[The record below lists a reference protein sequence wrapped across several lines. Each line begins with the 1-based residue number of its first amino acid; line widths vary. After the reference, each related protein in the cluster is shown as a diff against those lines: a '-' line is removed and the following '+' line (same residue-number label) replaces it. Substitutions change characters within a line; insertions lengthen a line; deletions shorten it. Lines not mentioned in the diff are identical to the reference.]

1 LNFDVVV
8 APDNVEFTWSGFNDS
23 LPVFV
28 LETIQKIKTMK
39 QDDLNE
45 IFEQKKESML
55 QEYKNY
61 YLNQTFRL
69 AWGQVAYQ
77 LQSAEHERK
86 VLRELLQT
94 FDYKSFKS

>member
-1 LNFDVVV
+1 
-8 APDNVEFTWSGFNDS
+8 
-23 LPVFV
+23 
-28 LETIQKIKTMK
+28 MK

-61 YLNQTFRL
+61 YLNQTIRL